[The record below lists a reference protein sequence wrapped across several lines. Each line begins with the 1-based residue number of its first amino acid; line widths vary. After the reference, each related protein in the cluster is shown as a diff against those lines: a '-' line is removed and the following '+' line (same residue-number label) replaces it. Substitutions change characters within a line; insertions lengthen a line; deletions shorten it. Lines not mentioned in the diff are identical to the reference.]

1 MTALEN
7 YVKVMAAEAVAE
19 EELYEFEVDGEP
31 RILTK
36 VKGKIH
42 ALDGICT
49 HEYAEMVEGEVE
61 DDVVYC
67 PLHGSGFNVCTGAVT
82 SLPAVTP
89 LPVYDVQVV
98 DGQVYVS
105 LEAKNGD

>member
-1 MTALEN
+1 MEELAN
-7 YVKVMAAEAVAE
+7 YVQVMAADAVEE

-36 VKGKIH
+36 VEGKIH

-61 DDVVYC
+61 DGIVYC

-89 LPVYDVQVV
+89 LPVYDVKIV

-105 LEAKNGD
+105 REPKNGD